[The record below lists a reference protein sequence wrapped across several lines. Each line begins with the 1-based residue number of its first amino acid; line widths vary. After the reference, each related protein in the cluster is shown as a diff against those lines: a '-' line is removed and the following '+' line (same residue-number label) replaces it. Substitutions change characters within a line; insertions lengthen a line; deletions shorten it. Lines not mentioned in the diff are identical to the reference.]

1 MRAKFVKEGLEIPYH
16 LQSLKNFKDTKKKS
30 TSKNIKK
37 LMRKYMFNKLNSKS
51 LFDKEGY

>member
-30 TSKNIKK
+30 LNRNVKK
-37 LMRKYMFNKLNSKS
+37 QMKQYMLDKLNSKS